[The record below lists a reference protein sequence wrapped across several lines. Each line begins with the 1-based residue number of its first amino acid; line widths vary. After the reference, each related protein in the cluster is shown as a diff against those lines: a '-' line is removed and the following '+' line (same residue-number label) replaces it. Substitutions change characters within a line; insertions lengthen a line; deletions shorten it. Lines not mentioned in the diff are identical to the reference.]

1 MNLEQNPGYGRR
13 DRRDSGPGFGT
24 GLLVGGGLGLM
35 AGKAECKQR
44 LMLLKAWSFR
54 LRHLQKTF
62 FQRIYYS
69 DNVDLTKMPKLKVTF
84 SRNVSA

>member
-1 MNLEQNPGYGRR
+1 MNLEQNPGYDRR

-44 LMLLKAWSFR
+44 LMLLKTWSFR
-54 LRHLQKTF
+54 HRHLQKKHYFKGYTV
-62 FQRIYYS
+62 RAP
-69 DNVDLTKMPKLKVTF
+69 L
-84 SRNVSA
+84 

>member
-1 MNLEQNPGYGRR
+1 MNLEQNPGYDRR

-54 LRHLQKTF
+54 LRHLQKKYF
-62 FQRIYYS
+62 KGYVLLII
-69 DNVDLTKMPKLKVTF
+69 LTLLKCQ
-84 SRNVSA
+84 N

>member
-1 MNLEQNPGYGRR
+1 MNLEQNPGYGGR

-44 LMLLKAWSFR
+44 LMLLKA
-54 LRHLQKTF
+54 
-62 FQRIYYS
+62 
-69 DNVDLTKMPKLKVTF
+69 
-84 SRNVSA
+84 

>member
-44 LMLLKAWSFR
+44 LMLLKGWSFR

-62 FQRIYYS
+62 FNGYIP
-69 DNVDLTKMPKLKVTF
+69 LIK
-84 SRNVSA
+84 

>member
-35 AGKAECKQR
+35 AGKAKCKQR

-54 LRHLQKTF
+54 FRQSKKHFFKGYIILIMLTF
-62 FQRIYYS
+62 
-69 DNVDLTKMPKLKVTF
+69 TKMPKVKVTF

>member
-35 AGKAECKQR
+35 AGKAECKLR
-44 LMLLKAWSFR
+44 LMSFQAWSFQH
-54 LRHLQKTF
+54 RHLQKRL
-62 FQRIYYS
+62 FQRICYS
-69 DNVDLTKMPKLKVTF
+69 DNVNFTKVPKLKVTF
-84 SRNVSA
+84 SRNVIA

>member
-1 MNLEQNPGYGRR
+1 MNLEQNPGYDRR

-35 AGKAECKQR
+35 AGKAQYKQR

-54 LRHLQKTF
+54 LICKKNKF
-62 FQRIYYS
+62 FKGYILLIM
-69 DNVDLTKMPKLKVTF
+69 LTLHKCQ
-84 SRNVSA
+84 N

>member
-1 MNLEQNPGYGRR
+1 MNLEQNPGYDRR

-44 LMLLKAWSFR
+44 LMYLKAWGFR
-54 LRHLQKTF
+54 FGRLQKNHNGYIILIRF
-62 FQRIYYS
+62 LVNNNLRQ
-69 DNVDLTKMPKLKVTF
+69 
-84 SRNVSA
+84 

>member
-1 MNLEQNPGYGRR
+1 MNLEQNPGYDRR

-44 LMLLKAWSFR
+44 LMPLKAWSFQH
-54 LRHLQKTF
+54 RHLQKTL
-62 FQRIYYS
+62 FQRIYYP
-69 DNVDLTKMPKLKVTF
+69 DNVNLTKVPKLKV
-84 SRNVSA
+84 NGSA